1 MSPLDA
7 PEPVALSRLPGRG
20 LRVGVAGTGFV
31 GALHARS
38 ARLAGARL
46 VGVAASTPERG
57 RAAAATMGA
66 ERAFDTADELAASAE
81 VDVMHVCTP
90 NHLHA
95 ELAQAA
101 LRTGKHVVCEKPLA
115 TGAEEAAALARAAA
129 DAGTVTTVPFAYRY
143 HPVVFEARAR
153 VAAGELGALRLMHG
167 GYLQDWLA
175 GAVDDNWRVDPEVG
189 GPSRAFA
196 DIGSHWFDLA
206 EFVCGERVASLCA
219 QLATVVGERAGH
231 AVGTEDLGTV
241 LFRTASGTLGTM
253 LVSQVSPG
261 RKNHLHLEIAG
272 ERASVRFEQER
283 PETLWIGTRE
293 ASTKVWR
300 DPGRLS
306 PPAARLA
313 ITPAGHPQGYQEC
326 FDLFVADTYAAIGGE
341 EPDGMPT
348 FADGARSADVVDAVL
363 RSAAQDGAWVD
374 VATGSPTASS

>member
-1 MSPLDA
+1 MPPLDA
-7 PEPVALSRLPGRG
+7 PEPVALQRLPGRG
-20 LRVGVAGTGFV
+20 LRAGVAGTGFV

-46 VGVAASTPERG
+46 VGVAASTPQRG
-57 RAAAATMGA
+57 RDAAAALGA
-66 ERAFDTADELAASAE
+66 ERGFDTAAELATSDD
-81 VDVMHVCTP
+81 VDVLHVCTP
-90 NHLHA
+90 NRLHA
-95 ELAQAA
+95 ELAEAA
-101 LRTGKHVVCEKPLA
+101 LRAGKHVVCEKPLA
-115 TGAEEAAALARAAA
+115 TGADEAAGLARAAA
-129 DAGTVTTVPFAYRY
+129 ETGRVATVPFAYRY

-153 VAAGELGALRLMHG
+153 VTAGELGALRLLHG

-175 GAVDDNWRVDPEVG
+175 GPADDNWRVDPEAG

-206 EFVCGERVASLCA
+206 EFVCGERVASVCA
-219 QLATVVGERAGH
+219 QLATVIGERGGH
-231 AVGTEDLGTV
+231 PVGTEDLGTV
-241 LFRTASGTLGTM
+241 LFRTAAGALGTM

-272 ERASVRFEQER
+272 ERASLRFEQER

-293 ASTKVWR
+293 AATEIWR

-306 PPAARLA
+306 PPAARVA

-363 RSAAQDGAWVD
+363 RSAAQDGAWTD
-374 VATGSPTASS
+374 VAPAAAA